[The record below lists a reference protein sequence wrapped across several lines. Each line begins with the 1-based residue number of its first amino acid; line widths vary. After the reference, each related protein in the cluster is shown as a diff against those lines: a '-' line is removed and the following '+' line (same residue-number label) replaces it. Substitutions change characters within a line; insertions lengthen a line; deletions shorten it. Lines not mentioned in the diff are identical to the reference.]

1 MYIKKTFSSDFLA
14 SFVYIYCLRECATV
28 LKYISIS
35 ITSHNTTCPTEL
47 ERHCV
52 TLRFSFGMLHRALEL
67 NLFVQHQNTEVCLQQ
82 LPYGTA
88 SAAPQN

>member
-1 MYIKKTFSSDFLA
+1 M
-14 SFVYIYCLRECATV
+14 

-88 SAAPQN
+88 SAAPQKTKEFSMNEAVPLLSDSMPLYRVL